1 MAREEYSVELRA
13 QIVTLVMIAKLKPQD
28 VAKMLNIPQNSVYNI
43 VKRAKEHGYDPT
55 VNPRIEHE
63 HIANKKR
70 SGRPKVVT
78 EEIEASIIASI
89 TKDRAGR
96 EKSAEYL
103 AYEAGISESSVLRLL
118 KFNSL
123 SKCKPTWKPG
133 LTEEMRQA
141 RLAFALAHQHW
152 TLEDFKNIIWTDE
165 TSVVLGHRR
174 GSNRCW
180 RRPFECYDPTV
191 IRRRYKG
198 SCEFMFWGCF
208 SYDFKGPCHIYQTPT
223 AAQQKKAEKELEIA
237 NRAREERAREEWEL
251 NNAFSR
257 LQLRPR
263 PGRKPVFKFAPKHGK
278 LVRSSKGG
286 IDWYR
291 YQKV

>member
-1 MAREEYSVELRA
+1 MAREEYSVEIRA
-13 QIVTLVMIAKLKPQD
+13 QIVALVMIAKMKPQD
-28 VAKMLNIPQNSVYNI
+28 VAILLNIPQVTVYNI
-43 VKRAKEHGYDPT
+43 IKRAKEYGYDPT

-63 HIANKKR
+63 HVASKER

-78 EEIEASIIASI
+78 EAIESSIIASI

-118 KFNSL
+118 KLNPF
-123 SKCKPTWKPG
+123 SKCKPT
-133 LTEEMRQA
+133 A
-141 RLAFALAHQHW
+141 RLAFALEHQHW
-152 TLEDFKNIIWTDE
+152 TLEEIKNIIWTDE

-174 GSNRCW
+174 GSNRVW
-180 RRPFECYDPTV
+180 RRTFECYDFTV

-198 SCEFMFWGCF
+198 STEFMFWGCF
-208 SYDFKGPCHIYQTPT
+208 LYDAKGPCHIYQAEN
-223 AAQQKKAEKELEIA
+223 AAAAKIAEKELEII
-237 NRAREERAREEWEL
+237 NRQREKQAQDEWEL
-251 NNAFSR
+251 NNAFAR

-263 PGRKPVFKFAPKHGK
+263 PGRKPTFKFTAKNGK
-278 LVRSSKGG
+278 LVRKGKGG

-291 YQKV
+291 YQKVW

>member
-1 MAREEYSVELRA
+1 MEIRA
-13 QIVTLVMIAKLKPQD
+13 QIVALVMVAKMKPQD
-28 VAKMLNIPQNSVYNI
+28 VAILLNIPKVTVYN
-43 VKRAKEHGYDPT
+43 VVQRAKEQGFDPT

-63 HIANKKR
+63 HVASKAR

-78 EEIEASIIASI
+78 EEIEASVIASI

-103 AYEAGISESSVLRLL
+103 AYEAGISESTVLRLL
-118 KFNSL
+118 KLQSFT
-123 SKCKPTWKPG
+123 KCKPTWKPG
-133 LTEEMRQA
+133 LTEKMRQA

-165 TSVVLGHRR
+165 TSIILGHRR

-198 SCEFMFWGCF
+198 SCEFIFWGCF
-208 SYDFKGPCHIYQTPT
+208 SYDRKGPCHIYQTPT
-223 AAQQKKAEKELEIA
+223 AAQTKKAVNELEIV
-237 NRAREERAREEWEL
+237 NREREKQAQEEWEL
-251 NNAFSR
+251 NSALAR

-263 PGRKPVFKFAPKHGK
+263 RGRKPTFKFTPKNGK
-278 LVRSSKGG
+278 LVRNSKGG
-286 IDWYR
+286 VDWYR